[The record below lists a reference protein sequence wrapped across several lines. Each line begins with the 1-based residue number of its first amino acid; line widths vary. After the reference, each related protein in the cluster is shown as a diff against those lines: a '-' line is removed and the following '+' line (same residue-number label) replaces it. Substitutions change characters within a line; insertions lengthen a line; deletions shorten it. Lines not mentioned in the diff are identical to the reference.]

1 MTDNPRVLRVAVFDP
16 TYCDWQAPSR
26 CGTPVKQVKSGK
38 KKGRPRSAKQ
48 CSSAASPGGS
58 EDELDSSLTAYLDA
72 NTGYRGH
79 VVEYDVKW

>member
-1 MTDNPRVLRVAVFDP
+1 MLRVAVFDP